1 MIVNRVLDHLFT
13 SPAIIAVLR
22 QLELRNAGITG
33 RNIARLS
40 GITHRS
46 ALKALDN
53 LETLKLVQKQIAGKS
68 YYFTLNRTHYLY
80 KNVISQVFHAERELK
95 GKLTSKIRNSLGKLS
110 ESILIFGSVARNRE
124 TYKSDFDLCIIYS
137 KNKGEIEKRLSS
149 LRDNL
154 YDEFGIS
161 LAPFLITLTAFK
173 SKSKNKKPP
182 VNNIIKEGKVIA
194 GKTIGE
200 IING

>member
-46 ALKALDN
+46 AL
-53 LETLKLVQKQIAGKS
+53 
-68 YYFTLNRTHYLY
+68 NRSHYLY

-95 GKLTSKIRNSLGKLS
+95 GKLTSKIKNSLGKLS